1 MNDEQTVILIESI
14 NMNPNLDASQKL
26 ELVAKTMMD
35 CKQKKIGKI
44 ITDAIE
50 RKQYYPEGPLKA
62 PKKRGRGR
70 PRKTEISDNARKQIE
85 IVKNNPRRD
94 F

>member
-1 MNDEQTVILIESI
+1 MQMNDDLTVILIESI
-14 NMNPNLDASQKL
+14 NLNPVLTPERKL
-26 ELVAKTMMD
+26 ELIAQTMKD

-50 RKQYYPEGPLKA
+50 SRST
-62 PKKRGRGR
+62 KKRGRGR
-70 PRKTEISDNARKQIE
+70 PKKESTIKRERTENEERMIQIAKE
-85 IVKNNPRRD
+85 GQS